1 MTTEIFTDSYTLSN
15 GVNIPKL
22 GLGTW
27 FIDDDKAAQA
37 VIDAVGIGYRHID
50 TAQAYEN
57 ERGIGEGVRKCGL
70 ARNDLFITS
79 KLAAEAKIDDEAVR
93 AIDET
98 LAKMNIEYLDLM
110 LIHSPQPWADF
121 RGGDYSAGNRDAW
134 RALEDAYKAGKLR
147 AIGVSN
153 FKQGDIDNI
162 LRDCTV
168 KPMVNQLLVHISNT
182 PTDLISYSQS
192 VGMVVEAYSPIA
204 HGKILDVPAITD
216 MAKKY
221 GVFVPQLCIRY
232 TIQLGCVSLPKTANP
247 AHMRDN
253 AGIDFTIE
261 DADMDALKNVKPI
274 DNYGEFSFFPVFS
287 GK

>member
-57 ERGIGEGVRKCGL
+57 ERGIGEGVRKCGI

-79 KLAAEAKIDDEAVR
+79 KLAAEAKTYDEAVR
-93 AIDET
+93 AIDEP

-204 HGKILDVPAITD
+204 HGKILDVPTITD
-216 MAKKY
+216 MAKKC
-221 GVFVPQLCIRY
+221 GVFLSVPVY
-232 TIQLGCVSLPKTANP
+232 ELGCDLDLEKRNGWECRLTYPIHIMIITKYFLHFLCAVCFIFRMANRLRRP
-247 AHMRDN
+247 LYH
-253 AGIDFTIE
+253 
-261 DADMDALKNVKPI
+261 
-274 DNYGEFSFFPVFS
+274 
-287 GK
+287 

>member
-57 ERGIGEGVRKCGL
+57 ERGIGEGVRKCGI

-79 KLAAEAKIDDEAVR
+79 KLAAEAKTYDEAVR

-121 RGGDYSAGNRDAW
+121 RGGDYSVGNRDAW

-168 KPMVNQLLVHISNT
+168 KPMYLFLKT
-182 PTDLISYSQS
+182 
-192 VGMVVEAYSPIA
+192 SP
-204 HGKILDVPAITD
+204 KSRP
-216 MAKKY
+216 
-221 GVFVPQLCIRY
+221 R
-232 TIQLGCVSLPKTANP
+232 
-247 AHMRDN
+247 
-253 AGIDFTIE
+253 
-261 DADMDALKNVKPI
+261 
-274 DNYGEFSFFPVFS
+274 
-287 GK
+287 

>member
-57 ERGIGEGVRKCGL
+57 ERGIGEGVRKCGI

-79 KLAAEAKIDDEAVR
+79 KLAAEAKTYDEAVR

-221 GVFVPQLCIRY
+221 GVSVPQLCIRY
-232 TIQLGCVSLPKTANP
+232 TIQLGCASLPKTANP

-261 DADMDALKNVKPI
+261 DTDMDALKNVKPI

>member
-57 ERGIGEGVRKCGL
+57 ERGIGEGVRKCGI

-79 KLAAEAKIDDEAVR
+79 KLAAEAKTYDEAVR

-204 HGKILDVPAITD
+204 HGKILDVPTITD
-216 MAKKY
+216 MAKNTACLFRS
-221 GVFVPQLCIRY
+221 FVSAIP
-232 TIQLGCVSLPKTANP
+232 
-247 AHMRDN
+247 
-253 AGIDFTIE
+253 
-261 DADMDALKNVKPI
+261 
-274 DNYGEFSFFPVFS
+274 FSSAAFHFQRRLTLRI
-287 GK
+287 